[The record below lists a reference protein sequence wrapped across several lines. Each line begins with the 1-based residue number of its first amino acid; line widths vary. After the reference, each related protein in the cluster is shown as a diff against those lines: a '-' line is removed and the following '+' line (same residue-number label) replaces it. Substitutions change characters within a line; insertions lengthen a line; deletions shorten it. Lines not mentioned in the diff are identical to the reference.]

1 MSYHIAPVRMAAV
14 KKARNNKCWRRGN
27 PHILLMRRLTGIA
40 TMKNSTAIYQ
50 KIKKEVFY
58 NPENFISRYLSEEYK
73 NTNSRRH
80 SLLQSLQHHLNSQG
94 KKIT

>member
-40 TMKNSTAIYQ
+40 TMKNSTAINQ

-58 NPENFISRYLSEEYK
+58 NPAILYLGIYLK
-73 NTNSRRH
+73 NTKTLIQEDIFTPTVTATSF
-80 SLLQSLQHHLNSQG
+80 
-94 KKIT
+94 K